1 MLVMYRMFTKN
12 PNKDSLATIIN
23 KSKEII
29 RNAPLDIKGRGYTA
43 SIAKSYSEYW
53 LRIDDNPILLTN
65 RNRID
70 EIFREILE
78 DVYQISLHSISNEA
92 RTIYLNVIEEY
103 SKKITKV
110 YQL

>member
-1 MLVMYRMFTKN
+1 MLTMYKMFTRN

-29 RNAPLDIKGRGYTA
+29 TNAPLDIKGRGYTA

-70 EIFREILE
+70 EIFREILD
-78 DVYQISLHSISNEA
+78 DVDAISKHSISDEA
-92 RTIYLNVIEEY
+92 RHIYLNIIEEY
-103 SKKITKV
+103 SQKITNV